1 MDEYIKRET
10 LLQEVAMQ
18 KAASKASYPRRSFV
32 VGDVIS
38 CIRAAPASDVVPV
51 AHGRW
56 EPGDRICPVCKQDKF
71 KDLDAD
77 IWADWTPPYCPNC
90 GAKMDGGENNENKS

>member
-38 CIRAAPASDVVPV
+38 CIRAAPAADVAPV
-51 AHGRW
+51 VRCRECRHW
-56 EPGDRICPVCKQDKF
+56 
-71 KDLDAD
+71 KDWGACGHPDNGWDA
-77 IWADWTPPYCPNC
+77 P
-90 GAKMDGGENNENKS
+90 KMGTEDFCSKGEKAN

>member
-1 MDEYIKRET
+1 MMEYINQKET
-10 LLQEVAMQ
+10 IEKIRRM
-18 KAASKASYPRRSFV
+18 PRTVNPDLVQYSLV
-32 VGDVIS
+32 KGIISGMPSADVI
-38 CIRAAPASDVVPV
+38 PV

-77 IWADWTPPYCPNC
+77 IWADWMPPHCPNC
-90 GAKMDGGENNENKS
+90 GAKMDR

>member
-1 MDEYIKRET
+1 MSYISKEAAVK
-10 LLQEVAMQ
+10 LLEDHDGNFLDTEG
-18 KAASKASYPRRSFV
+18 KWWSIGLNAA
-32 VGDVIS
+32 IS
-38 CIRAAPASDVVPV
+38 HIKQLPAVDVVPV
-51 AHGRW
+51 VHGRW

-90 GAKMDGGENNENKS
+90 GAKMYR